1 MRFFLL
7 LVLWPAIALA
17 EPMPPIPQLPL
28 PAELSV
34 AVSAKPAPLPT
45 GIAPRSRV
53 PTSNQGSLELH
64 GVTVAEAIGIAYEQ
78 FLKSPYVIEPDV
90 MADTRLVSLRWDKD
104 KAGFDPFITRF
115 ADELGYSIERKG
127 GISFVKK
134 KAAQDIPPSFVYRP
148 RHRSVAFIS
157 ELLSPMFNG
166 RFSVNRGVSSPT
178 GNGVPVESAI
188 PPGTAGAVLD
198 RSADLLV
205 FSGPE
210 AEIAKLRDLLLQID
224 SRAGEVV
231 VRGLV
236 YEVGSGMSEG
246 SAFSLI
252 ANILGGTLSLG
263 LDAGSAL
270 PSLARIKGAS
280 IDIVASMLSSDQR
293 FKVVSS
299 PFMRVRSGTQ
309 GSFSVGQDVPVLG
322 AIQRSDDKNSI
333 QSIEYRSSG
342 VIFDLLPT
350 IHDETIDLD
359 IRQELSNFVRTETG
373 VNGSPTLTK
382 RLMKTSVSLK
392 DGDLIVLGGL
402 VDEKDSDKHVGPSF
416 LFDYIRSHTG
426 DKSRSEIVLVLQV
439 QRVED
444 L

>member
-1 MRFFLL
+1 MRLLFLL
-7 LVLWPAIALA
+7 ALCPAIALA
-17 EPMPPIPQLPL
+17 DSAPPIPHLPL
-28 PAELSV
+28 PAELLATTSESSV
-34 AVSAKPAPLPT
+34 PLPT
-45 GIAPRSRV
+45 GLTARSRV
-53 PTSNQGSLELH
+53 STSSQGSLDLS
-64 GVTVAEAIGIAYEQ
+64 GVTVAEAIGIAYQQ
-78 FLKSPYVIEPDV
+78 FVRTPYVIEPEA
-90 MADTRLVSLRWDKD
+90 MADTRLVSLHWDKD
-104 KAGFDPFITRF
+104 KGGFNPFITKF
-115 ADELGYSIERKG
+115 ADELGYSIEQKG

-134 KAAQDIPPSFVYRP
+134 KPAHDVQPSFVYRP

-157 ELLSPMFNG
+157 ELLSPMFSG
-166 RFSVNRGVSSPT
+166 QFSVNRGVSSPT
-178 GNGVPVESAI
+178 GNGVSVESAI

-205 FSGPE
+205 FSGST
-210 AEIAKLRDLLLQID
+210 AEIARLRDLLPQID
-224 SRAGEVV
+224 ARAGEVI

-263 LDAGSAL
+263 LDAGSTL
-270 PSLARIKGAS
+270 PSLLRLKGAS
-280 IDIVASMLSSDQR
+280 IDLVASMLSSDQR

-299 PFMRVRSGTQ
+299 PFMRVRSGTE

-322 AIQRSDDKNSI
+322 AIQRSDDKNPI

-350 IHDETIDLD
+350 VHEETIDLD

-373 VNGSPTLTK
+373 VSGSPTLTK

-402 VDEKDSDKHVGPSF
+402 VDEKDSEKRVGPSF

-426 DKSRSEIVLVLQV
+426 DRTRSEIVLVLQV
-439 QRVED
+439 RRVEE